1 METTAPLTKFAINVK
16 ARRKS
21 LKLTQGQLAKLAGLS
36 QTTISD
42 VERGRNETSAA
53 IVHLAKALRCTAES
67 LMGEENFVEMS
78 AEEHAALMPLVAER
92 QAAKTA
98 DMIRSTLELAGFSGE
113 ALGSK
118 KEIIARLTG
127 DALHTKPEKPDIP
140 PGGGV
145 HQNDGQLPDA
155 TGHGDDFK
163 ATSRKQKKSPKLSE
177 GDG

>member
-1 METTAPLTKFAINVK
+1 MEKTSQLTRFALNVK
-16 ARRKS
+16 AQRKA

-42 VERGRNETSAA
+42 VERGRNDTSAA
-53 IVHLAKALRCTAES
+53 IVHLAKALKCTAEF
-67 LMGEENFVEMS
+67 LMGEENYVEIS
-78 AEEHAALMPLVAER
+78 AEEHAALRPPPATQQAE
-92 QAAKTA
+92 KIA

-118 KEIIARLTG
+118 KEIVARLTG
-127 DALHTKPEKPDIP
+127 EVLHTKPENHGIP
-140 PGGGV
+140 PGSGV
-145 HQNDGQLPDA
+145 LQNDGQLPDA